1 MIDSDDGVDSSDGSV
16 RMSSSNSD
24 GAMRDE
30 LIETDDTVEIVDG
43 VRDRVTAGMGNST
56 RTGVGDGAL
65 GRSEIVDCVGV
76 SSDDGGDGSVAG
88 EEGLTSVTGVASERE
103 DSPEDARVSLGR
115 NWVVS

>member
-1 MIDSDDGVDSSDGSV
+1 MTDSTDGVDRSDGSV
-16 RMSSSNSD
+16 RTSSSNSD

-43 VRDRVTAGMGNST
+43 VRESVTAGMGNST
-56 RTGVGDGAL
+56 RTGAGDTAL

-76 SSDDGGDGSVAG
+76 SSDDGGDGTVAG

-103 DSPEDARVSLGR
+103 DSSEEARVSLGR
-115 NWVVS
+115 SWVVS